1 MLNIVIPAGGSG
13 TRLWPLSRKSNP
25 KFLHALSGTPATLL
39 QATVNRV
46 IPVTTPEHTYVVT
59 GTAHAVAVARQL
71 PELPDEN
78 VLVEPSPK
86 DSCGAIG
93 LAAVLIARKDP
104 QALMGAFSADHI
116 VQNQQRF
123 LECVR
128 SAIEGAEQGRLVVFG
143 ITPTY
148 PETGYGYIECGE
160 VIGDGPVRKVSRF
173 KEKPTLEVATEYVNS
188 GEFYWNASMFVWR
201 VDVFLAELERQQ
213 PELYEG
219 LQRIAA
225 AWDTREQETV
235 LAEVWPTLPKIS
247 LDYAVMEGAA
257 EAGLVAAVPSDFGW
271 TDVGDFHALG
281 EALRSSSAD
290 PDENIVVDGTG
301 VGNAGGDSKPTLVL
315 EDSHGLVIVPQSG
328 RLIAAVGVRDLAIV
342 DSPDALLICDR
353 KRAQEVKK
361 VVDRIRDEGLH
372 DLL

>member
-116 VQNQQRF
+116 VQNQERF

-128 SAIEGAEQGRLVVFG
+128 AAIAGAEQGRLVVFG

-160 VIGDGPVRKVSRF
+160 VIDGGPVRKVSRF
-173 KEKPTLEVATEYVNS
+173 KEKPTLDVATEYVNS

-213 PELYEG
+213 PELHAG

-225 AWDTREQETV
+225 AWGTREQETV

-281 EALRSSSAD
+281 EALRTSED
-290 PDENIVVDGTG
+290 NPDENIVVDGTG
-301 VGNAGGDSKPTLVL
+301 VGEGGGKPVLVL

-353 KRAQEVKK
+353 RRAQEVKK